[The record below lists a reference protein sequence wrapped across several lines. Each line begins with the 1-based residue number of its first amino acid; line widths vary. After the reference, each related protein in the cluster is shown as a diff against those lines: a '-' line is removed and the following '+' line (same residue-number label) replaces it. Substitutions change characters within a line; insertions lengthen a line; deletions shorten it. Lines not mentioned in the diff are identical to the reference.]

1 MCHALEMADS
11 TWPVMV
17 KKLYVILHRYMSDSD
32 PIYSILYIDDEKNN
46 LVSFKSTFRRDYH
59 IYVASSG
66 QEALEIMENQNIQL
80 VITDQRMPDMTGI
93 EFLEQ
98 IVPLYPDCMRM
109 IMTGF
114 SDLDA
119 VIQAINKGNIYRY
132 VSKPWNREDLKIT
145 IDSALEVYNLK
156 SQNKHLID
164 DLKRANQTLEQKVN
178 ERTRQ
183 IEQQR
188 LNITDSIHYARRIQK
203 ALMLPSEELERILPS
218 HFILNKP
225 KDIVSGDYYWV
236 AHKDERLIIAVADC
250 TGHGV
255 PGAFMSIM
263 GMNFLNE
270 IVNKAQT
277 IKANEI
283 LNELRDKI
291 IKSLG
296 QTGQRDETKDG
307 MEMALCVVDA
317 SNHQLQFSGAF
328 RPMYLLR
335 QDELIVIKGDAMP
348 IGIYNENEVPFSNK
362 EVTFQEDD
370 MIYLFTDGYVDQIGG
385 LDRKTFKSIRLK
397 ALLKEIHSKP
407 LKEQS
412 HILREEH
419 EIWRS
424 GSEQI
429 DDIMILGIRL
439 AFR

>member
-1 MCHALEMADS
+1 
-11 TWPVMV
+11 
-17 KKLYVILHRYMSDSD
+17 MSDSD
-32 PIYSILYIDDEKNN
+32 PIYSILYIDDEENN
-46 LVSFKSTFRRDYH
+46 LISFKSTFRRDYH
-59 IYVASSG
+59 IHVASSG
-66 QEALEIMENQNIQL
+66 QEALEIMETNNIQL
-80 VITDQRMPDMTGI
+80 VITDQRMPDMSGI

-114 SDLDA
+114 SDLEA

-164 DLKRANQTLEQKVN
+164 GLKEVNRTLEQKVL

-183 IEQQR
+183 IEQQS
-188 LNITDSIHYARRIQK
+188 LNMTDSIHYASRI
-203 ALMLPSEELERILPS
+203 
-218 HFILNKP
+218 HKP

-236 AHKDERLIIAVADC
+236 AHKEGRLIIAVADC

-263 GMNFLNE
+263 GINFLNE
-270 IVNKAQT
+270 IVNMSG
-277 IKANEI
+277 IVNANEI
-283 LNELRDKI
+283 LDELRDKL

-296 QTGQRDETKDG
+296 QTGHRDEAKDG
-307 MEMALCVVDA
+307 MEMALCVVDV
-317 SNHQLQFSGAF
+317 NKHRLQYSGAF
-328 RPMYLLR
+328 RPMFLLR
-335 QDELIVIKGDAMP
+335 QDELIVIKGDPMP
-348 IGIYNENEVPFSNK
+348 IGIYNENEVPFTNK
-362 EVTFQEDD
+362 EVPFKEDD

-385 LDRKTFKSIRLK
+385 LDRKTFKSIRFK
-397 ALLKEIHSKP
+397 ELLKEIHDKSLDVQRK
-407 LKEQS
+407 
-412 HILREEH
+412 ILREEH

-429 DDIMILGIRL
+429 DDILILGVRL
-439 AFR
+439 SFT

>member
-1 MCHALEMADS
+1 MQG
-11 TWPVMV
+11 
-17 KKLYVILHRYMSDSD
+17 SDSD
-32 PIYSILYIDDEKNN
+32 PIYSILYIDDEENN
-46 LVSFKSTFRRDYH
+46 LISFKSTFRRDYH
-59 IYVASSG
+59 IHVASSG
-66 QEALEIMENQNIQL
+66 EEGLELMEKNNIQL

-98 IVPLYPDCMRM
+98 IVPLHPDCMRM
-109 IMTGF
+109 IMTGY
-114 SDLDA
+114 SDMEA

-132 VSKPWNREDLKIT
+132 VPKPWNREDLKIT

-164 DLKRANQTLEQKVN
+164 GLKEANQNLELKVM

-183 IEQQR
+183 IEQQK
-188 LNITDSIHYARRIQK
+188 LNITDSLHYARRIQK

-236 AHKDERLIIAVADC
+236 AHREDKLIIAVADC

-263 GMNFLNE
+263 GINFLNE
-270 IVNKAQT
+270 IVVKAEA

-283 LNELRDKI
+283 LNELRDKL

-317 SNHQLQFSGAF
+317 GNHRLQYSGAF

-335 QDELIVIKGDAMP
+335 QDELIVIKGDPMP
-348 IGIYNENEVPFSNK
+348 IGIYNEDEVPFTNK
-362 EVTFQEDD
+362 EVPFREDD

-385 LDRKTFKSIRLK
+385 LERKTFKSVRFK
-397 ALLKEIHSKP
+397 ALLKEVHQKSMD
-407 LKEQS
+407 EQRDF
-412 HILREEH
+412 LREEH

-429 DDIMILGIRL
+429 DDIMILGVRL
-439 AFR
+439 SFK

>member
-1 MCHALEMADS
+1 MTS
-11 TWPVMV
+11 
-17 KKLYVILHRYMSDSD
+17 SDSD
-32 PIYSILYIDDEKNN
+32 PIYSILYIDDEENN
-46 LVSFKSTFRRDYH
+46 LISFKSTFRREYH
-59 IYVASSG
+59 VHVASSG
-66 QEALEIMENQNIQL
+66 EEALEIMEKHNIQV

-109 IMTGF
+109 IMTGY
-114 SDLDA
+114 SDMEA

-132 VSKPWNREDLKIT
+132 ISKPWNREDLKIT

-156 SQNKHLID
+156 SQNRHLID
-164 DLKRANQTLEQKVN
+164 DLKEANQNLELKVM
-178 ERTRQ
+178 ERARQ

-188 LNITDSIHYARRIQK
+188 LNIKDSLHYARRIQK
-203 ALMLPSEELERILPS
+203 ALMLPSEELEMILPS

-236 AHKDERLIIAVADC
+236 AHKDKKLIIAVADC

-263 GMNFLNE
+263 GINYLNE
-270 IVNKAQT
+270 IVNKAGT

-317 SNHQLQFSGAF
+317 ENHRLQYSGAF
-328 RPMYLLR
+328 RPLYLLR
-335 QDELIVIKGDAMP
+335 QDELIVIKGDPMP
-348 IGIYNENEVPFSNK
+348 IGIYNEDEVPFTNK
-362 EVTFQEDD
+362 EVPFRDND

-385 LDRKTFKSIRLK
+385 LERKTFKSIRFK
-397 ALLKEIHSKP
+397 KLLREIHHLSME
-407 LKEQS
+407 EQQQ
-412 HILREEH
+412 ILREEH

-429 DDIMILGIRL
+429 DDVMILGVRL
-439 AFR
+439 SFN

>member
-1 MCHALEMADS
+1 MLS
-11 TWPVMV
+11 
-17 KKLYVILHRYMSDSD
+17 SDSD
-32 PIYSILYIDDEKNN
+32 PIYSILYIDDEENN
-46 LVSFKSTFRRDYH
+46 LISFKSTFRRDYH
-59 IYVASSG
+59 IHVASSG
-66 QEALEIMENQNIQL
+66 QEALEIMETNSIQL
-80 VITDQRMPDMTGI
+80 VITDQRMPDMSGI

-114 SDLDA
+114 SDLEA

-164 DLKRANQTLEQKVN
+164 GLKEANRTLEQKVL

-183 IEQQR
+183 FEQQR
-188 LNITDSIHYARRIQK
+188 LNITDSIHYASRIQK
-203 ALMLPSEELERILPS
+203 ALMLPSEELEKILPS

-236 AHKDERLIIAVADC
+236 AHKEGRLIIAVADC

-263 GMNFLNE
+263 GINFLNE
-270 IVNKAQT
+270 IVNMSG
-277 IKANEI
+277 IVNANEI
-283 LNELRDKI
+283 LDELRDKL

-296 QTGQRDETKDG
+296 QTGHRDEAKDG

-317 SNHQLQFSGAF
+317 NKHRLQYSGAF
-328 RPMYLLR
+328 RPMFLLR
-335 QDELIVIKGDAMP
+335 QDELIVIKGDPMP
-348 IGIYNENEVPFSNK
+348 IGIYNENEVPFTNK
-362 EVTFQEDD
+362 EVPFKEDD

-385 LDRKTFKSIRLK
+385 LDRKTFKSIRFK
-397 ALLKEIHSKP
+397 ELLKEIHDKSLEVQGK
-407 LKEQS
+407 
-412 HILREEH
+412 ILREEH

-429 DDIMILGIRL
+429 DDILILGVRL
-439 AFR
+439 SFT